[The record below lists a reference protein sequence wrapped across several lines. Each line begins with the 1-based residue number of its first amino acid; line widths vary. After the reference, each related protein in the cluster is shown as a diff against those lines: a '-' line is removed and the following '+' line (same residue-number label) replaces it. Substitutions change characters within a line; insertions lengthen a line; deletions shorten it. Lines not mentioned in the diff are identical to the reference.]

1 MTESILTS
9 LALVVEYKS
18 GLDKEGKDVYKK
30 QRYSKISEDAT
41 DEDLYDVGNAIGQ
54 VIDTQTY
61 RVSKENKFEL
71 IRL

>member
-41 DEDLYDVGNAIGQ
+41 DEALYDVGNAIGQ

-71 IRL
+71 LKL

>member
-18 GLDKEGKDVYKK
+18 GLDKEGNDVYKK
-30 QRYSKISEDAT
+30 QRYSKISENST
-41 DEDLYDVGNAIGQ
+41 DEALYDVVNAIGQ
-54 VIDTQTY
+54 VLDTQTY

-71 IRL
+71 FNV

>member
-18 GLDKEGKDVYKK
+18 GLDKEGNDVYKK

-41 DEDLYDVGNAIGQ
+41 DEALYYVGNAIGQ
-54 VIDTQTY
+54 VLDTQTY

-71 IRL
+71 FHV

>member
-41 DEDLYDVGNAIGQ
+41 DEALYSVGNAIGQ

-61 RVSKENKFEL
+61 RISKENKFEL
-71 IRL
+71 LNI

>member
-18 GLDKEGKDVYKK
+18 GLDKEGNDVYKK

-54 VIDTQTY
+54 VLDTQTY

-71 IRL
+71 LNL